1 MNQQEKNNLM
11 RDKKILVVDDT
22 EINVQLTKIYL
33 KRTGIEG
40 KYIVVAI
47 DWLDAVEK
55 SKQNLFD
62 LIIMDVNLPWINWS
76 EASKI
81 IKSNPKTS
89 QIPIIGYTAADRYID
104 TENVFDGVIIR
115 PTNKEVFSARI
126 LEMLNGQDIKN

>member
-1 MNQQEKNNLM
+1 MNQQEKNNWM

-33 KRTGIEG
+33 KRTGIKGEN
-40 KYIVVAI
+40 IVVAI

-55 SKQNLFD
+55 STQALFD
-62 LIIMDVNLPWINWS
+62 LILMDVNLPWINWS

-89 QIPIIGYTAADRYID
+89 KIPIIGFTAADRYID
-104 TENVFDGVIIR
+104 TENVFNDVIIR
-115 PTNKEVFSARI
+115 PINKEVFSVRL
-126 LEMLNGQDIKN
+126 LEILNGQHIKN

>member
-40 KYIVVAI
+40 KNIVVAI

-89 QIPIIGYTAADRYID
+89 QIPIIG
-104 TENVFDGVIIR
+104 
-115 PTNKEVFSARI
+115 
-126 LEMLNGQDIKN
+126 